1 MKTTLLKVKV
11 EFLEIIAWKMIS
23 TARHILVA
31 DSESEERTEPGRI
44 EHDGT
49 SKAGQPSSE

>member
-31 DSESEERTEPGRI
+31 ESESEERTEPGRI

-49 SKAGQPSSE
+49 SKAG

>member
-31 DSESEERTEPGRI
+31 DCESEERTEPGRI

-49 SKAGQPSSE
+49 SNAG